1 MGLISKFILPADADL
16 NNALIKQAQVARLLV
31 RDLFK
36 ACVNDDRE
44 ALRAIAIVASRARK
58 IKTKNMAQLLDVF
71 IAPYDKESIY
81 RMITQLDWI
90 TLAVKHFQLEAEVYD
105 THSLSDYHEIL
116 KTLLEMATALEEG
129 MSKLVAKD
137 LQSIA
142 EYTEQ
147 VHDQYDTVVEMC
159 ATATAE
165 LLQQDDIKRIIRHK
179 DMLAQLKE
187 IAKRIHITT
196 NTLEDMTIKIV

>member
-1 MGLISKFILPADADL
+1 MGLISKFILPSDFNLNDAL
-16 NNALIKQAQVARLLV
+16 LKQAQIARLLV
-31 RDLFK
+31 SDLYK

-44 ALRAIAIVASRARK
+44 ALRAISIVAMRARK

-105 THSLSDYHEIL
+105 THSLSEYNEIL
-116 KTLLEMATALEEG
+116 KVLLDMATALEEG
-129 MSKLVAKD
+129 MSRLVDRNLRA
-137 LQSIA
+137 IA
-142 EYTEQ
+142 EATDQ

-159 ATATAE
+159 ANATAE

-187 IAKRIHITT
+187 IAKRIHITA

>member
-1 MGLISKFILPADADL
+1 MGLISKFILPADVDL
-16 NNALIKQAQVARLLV
+16 NESLIKQAQIARLV
-31 RDLFK
+31 VSDLYK
-36 ACVNDDRE
+36 ACIHDDRE
-44 ALRAIAIVASRARK
+44 ALRAISIVARRARK
-58 IKTKNMAQLLDVF
+58 IKSTNMAQLLDVF

-105 THSLSDYHEIL
+105 THSLSDYDSIL
-116 KTLLEMATALEEG
+116 KALLDMATALEEG
-129 MSKLVAKD
+129 ISRLADKDFRAIAKC
-137 LQSIA
+137 
-142 EYTEQ
+142 TEQ

-159 ATATAE
+159 ANATAA

-187 IAKRIHITT
+187 IARRIHITS
-196 NTLEDMTIKIV
+196 NTLEDMTIKVV